1 MKRRK
6 NPPPPPWKAA
16 PQTAPDATL
25 IARADWLSR
34 AYPLLRLRLA
44 RFAWCSPG
52 VEARA
57 RVALRDWGRGVF
69 ALFAEDARQLDVP
82 AERYFR
88 SLLQVVP
95 PWTVPLL
102 VVLARRDRRIATLL
116 GGPRL
121 SFALFP
127 TDQAASLAAF
137 DRLYGARVPLDPAA
151 VAALVRLRAPALERA
166 KARWQARA
174 ERPAAALPARRASP
188 ATGAAPADSAT
199 PRAAPK
205 MVPAEAL
212 LRVFRAAQD
221 GGDAQVD
228 LPAIA
233 RWARHGNEDL
243 EAAIAGLADV
253 LSLPE
258 RPVSSLLAVLPRR
271 PRRPATQ
278 VLRLLAAGR
287 QGVSAEFAGMSR
299 KRAIWALDVFE
310 ELVEGSVPGSL
321 LAAAV
326 PPPGT
331 PRMRGAG
338 AAVFARFVRRARPA
352 AQVAAVL
359 AYGPALR
366 ADLRAV
372 AADHL
377 ARLADRRGSF
387 AEFLAAAAPLQ
398 ENWPRL
404 HVELREAALAAWVKA
419 AAADPGLRPLLVE
432 ALPALAQDA
441 ARWADDH
448 DLIPALIAGPA
459 PGPGFEILLGL
470 DATQRDRIWAATRLR
485 IRRLAGLPE
494 PWLAAA
500 RANRHVLD
508 LLIARE
514 LPRLACSPLEGLDLA
529 ALMDASLRN
538 RRLAHRLAGMH
549 DAAALAAAMPRLRR
563 RLAGRTRR
571 LAAAEL
577 ALLLGWEHAVPL
589 AFLATRPYAPA
600 AKPGTRFDGLY
611 HSWDLPK
618 RKGGTRR
625 ITAPAP
631 LLKAIQ
637 RRLLDVVFANVP
649 CHRAATGFRAGVS
662 IADNA
667 RPHVGR
673 KVVVNVDLQGFF
685 PNTRFKRLR
694 RAVERVLPRR
704 LGEEARRL
712 VVDICAMD
720 GGLPTGAPT
729 SPAIA
734 NIVMTPVDRALAKVA
749 ARHGVAYTRYA
760 DDLTLSGDDPLR
772 LLPFLRQLVGELGYS
787 LDPKKTNIFR
797 RGRRQVVTG
806 LVVNDKVSVPRR
818 LRRRLRAAVHR
829 VALHGAAAEL
839 SWHGRPM
846 HLGELAGHVA
856 FLGVAHPE
864 ESRALAARVR
874 DGLAARRRDGA
885 KAKP

>member
-1 MKRRK
+1 MRRRK
-6 NPPPPPWKAA
+6 IALPPPWKAA

-34 AYPLLRLRLA
+34 DYPLLRLRLA
-44 RFAWCSPG
+44 RFAWCGVG

-57 RVALRDWGRGVF
+57 RVALRDWGRRVF

-102 VVLARRDRRIATLL
+102 VVLARRDRRIVTLL
-116 GGPRL
+116 DGLRL

-127 TDQAASLAAF
+127 EHAAALVAF
-137 DRLYGARVPLDPAA
+137 DRLHAARVPLDPAA
-151 VAALVRLRAPALERA
+151 VAELVRLRAPALERA
-166 KARWQARA
+166 KARWQARDGSA
-174 ERPAAALPARRASP
+174 LEAVPVRTGTAAGKAGSTGRAASQP
-188 ATGAAPADSAT
+188 
-199 PRAAPK
+199 APK
-205 MVPAEAL
+205 MTPEEMLVRVFETAEA
-212 LRVFRAAQD
+212 
-221 GGDAQVD
+221 GGDAEAN

-233 RWARHGNEDL
+233 RWARRGDASL
-243 EAAIAGLADV
+243 EPAITRLTGSGD
-253 LSLPE
+253 LPE
-258 RPVSSLLAVLPRR
+258 RPVAPLLAVLPRR

-278 VLRLLAAGR
+278 LLRLLAAGR
-287 QGVSAEFAGMSR
+287 QGISAEFAGMSR
-299 KRAIWALDVFE
+299 RRAIWALDVAE
-310 ELVEGSVPGSL
+310 EFADGVIVQSL

-326 PPPGT
+326 PPPGAVR
-331 PRMRGAG
+331 PRGAA
-338 AAVFARFVRRARPA
+338 AAVFARYVRLADEA

-359 AYGPALR
+359 AYGSSLR
-366 ADLRAV
+366 GGLRAV
-372 AADHL
+372 VAGHL
-377 ARLADRRGSF
+377 AGLGTRRESF
-387 AEFLAAAAPLQ
+387 AAFLAAAGPLQ
-398 ENWPRL
+398 EGWPRL
-404 HVELREAALAAWVKA
+404 HVELREAALAAWIKA
-419 AAADPGLRPLLVE
+419 VARAPGLRPTLVDT
-432 ALPALAQDA
+432 LPALALDA

-448 DLIPALIAGPA
+448 DLLPGLIAGPA
-459 PGPGFEILLGL
+459 PGAGFRILLGL
-470 DATQRDRIWAATRLR
+470 DATRREQTWAALRLR
-485 IRRLAGLPE
+485 IRRLEGLPA
-494 PWLAAA
+494 PWLAVA
-500 RANRHVLD
+500 RTDRRVLD

-514 LPRLACSPLEGLDLA
+514 LPRLSRSSLEGLDLA

-589 AFLATRPYAPA
+589 AFLATRSYAPA

-704 LGEEARRL
+704 LGDEARRL

-806 LVVNDKVSVPRR
+806 LVVNDKVSVPRK
-818 LRRRLRAAVHR
+818 LRRRLRAAAHR

-856 FLGVAHPE
+856 FLGVAHPG